1 MADYGAELNIFATAG
16 HIAFEHKINVWR
28 IVSSLHQNE
37 GGIGKHIPDA
47 QEISRD
53 LILRAEGNLEGL
65 DLPFYH
71 HLQGRI
77 GFNTVR
83 NPSRSTGMEFT
94 MHSLE
99 KEC

>member
-1 MADYGAELNIFATAG
+1 M
-16 HIAFEHKINVWR
+16 WR

-37 GGIGKHIPDA
+37 GGIGKYIPDA

-65 DLPFYH
+65 DFPFYH
-71 HLQGRI
+71 HLQGI
-77 GFNTVR
+77 GFNIVI
-83 NPSRSTGMEFT
+83 NPSLFTGMEFT
-94 MHSLE
+94 IHSLG